1 MVQAQKTQREYLV
14 MELKEQIAKLFR
26 DYGVNENSKL
36 LNELEDMFSIEHK
49 TLLKLAL
56 AKKSDAIKRE
66 RAEALL
72 GLVNPIDAKIQ
83 VDRAIDEL
91 IEKYR
96 KKYDYKGLD
105 KKNKIKLTELILE
118 LKWYKATGK

>member
-26 DYGVNENSKL
+26 NYGVNENSNL
-36 LNELEDMFSIEHK
+36 LNELEDVFSVEHK
-49 TLLKLAL
+49 RLLKVAF
-56 AKKSDAIKRE
+56 AKKSEAIKRE

-83 VDRAIDEL
+83 VERAIDGL